1 MTHPSQGSAV
11 LKPADIGQAGTALR
25 QRFDRRNLWAAV
37 LIALA
42 FHSSV
47 VAGFWLYDRFKI
59 QDIGDWS
66 GPILVKIGQ
75 PDAPES
81 PLADPGPLP
90 EQSEEP
96 APVDPEVP
104 QPQQPAVEPSA
115 PAAPAESAEGQIPE
129 RERTETTET
138 AAAERPSVPAAPVPS
153 RVRGEEDGNSYE
165 MNFDGTEGDVGRAAA
180 YDFITSYMPLPFSL
194 PRSLVDN
201 AVPDSKK
208 SPEIIR
214 NELSRYWEPFG
225 DQFIKKDGAEVPMA
239 DRPYYWSLLVN
250 FLGYD
255 TADAD
260 WRLAGTR
267 PVIVEFTVDPSTD
280 AYGSELSDFKIVSG
294 SRDPKVDQAVLYGL
308 SRWVYYNKTGQ
319 EVRGRIT
326 YEFNR

>member
-42 FHSSV
+42 IHSTL

-96 APVDPEVP
+96 APVEPELP
-104 QPQQPAVEPSA
+104 QPEQPALEPSA
-115 PAAPAESAEGQIPE
+115 PVAPAESAEGRIPE
-129 RERTETTET
+129 RESTETSET

-153 RVRGEEDGNSYE
+153 RVRGQEDGNSYE

-194 PRSLVDN
+194 PRSLVEGADPYLGMS
-201 AVPDSKK
+201 AEMVQG
-208 SPEIIR
+208 
-214 NELSRYWEPFG
+214 ELSRYWEPYQ
-225 DQFIKKDGAEVPMA
+225 DQYQKKNRAVVPMA

-250 FLGYD
+250 SLGYN

-260 WRLAGTR
+260 WREAGTR
-267 PVIVEFTVDPSTD
+267 PVVVEFTVGPSMG
-280 AYGSELSDFKIVSG
+280 ARGAELSNFDIVSG

-308 SRWVYYNKTGQ
+308 SRWVYYNKTDQ